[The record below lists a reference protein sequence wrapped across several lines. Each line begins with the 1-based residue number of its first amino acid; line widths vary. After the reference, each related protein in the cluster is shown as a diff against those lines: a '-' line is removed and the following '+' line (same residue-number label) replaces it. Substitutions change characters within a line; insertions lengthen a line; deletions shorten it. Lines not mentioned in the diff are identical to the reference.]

1 MRNGY
6 AARIAAIW
14 GRSSRGKGGYWNSGA
29 APAQFD
35 AITLYLV
42 LEHMPE
48 LDPFPSEIRRILNP
62 SGDEKARGSTVI
74 EVPNGGSLH
83 SRLQKADW
91 PYVNPRDHLY
101 YFSSQSL
108 PKLLRKHG
116 DSDVCTL
123 VDLLY
128 NDFSR

>member
-1 MRNGY
+1 MER
-6 AARIAAIW
+6 AAI
-14 GRSSRGKGGYWNSGA
+14 GIRGA

-42 LEHMPE
+42 LEHIPE
-48 LDPFPSEIRRILNP
+48 LDPFPSEIRRILKP
-62 SGDEKARGSTVI
+62 SGYEKARGSTVI

-91 PYVNPRDHLY
+91 PYVNPRDH
-101 YFSSQSL
+101 
-108 PKLLRKHG
+108 RKHG

-128 NDFSR
+128 NYFSR